1 MERYDPIELE
11 LFKNIFI
18 SISEEMAAVLGR
30 TALSPNIKERKD
42 FSCALFNDRGETL
55 AQGSHIPVHLG
66 AMPLSVRAAME
77 SVRFEEGDLVILN
90 DPYRGG
96 THLPDITCVS
106 PVFVRGKLRFFAA
119 NRAHHSDVG
128 GMTPGSMPLA
138 QEIFQEGLIIP
149 PLKLVRRGKIDDG
162 ILALILANVRTPD
175 ERRGDILAQVA
186 ANGIGRRR
194 ILETIE
200 RYGLATVIRYGRLV
214 QDYTERVLRETIKSI
229 PDGTYVFSDVLDDD
243 GISDRPVRIG
253 VELEVRGDT
262 AVVDFSSSAPQ
273 VSGSVNANF
282 AVTCSAV
289 LYVFRSLV
297 NEDIPFNTGL
307 LRPLKIVAPK
317 GLIVNAEFPAATVG
331 GNVETSQRIVDVLLG
346 ALAKALPGR
355 VPAASSGTMNNVAFG
370 GRDPVRE
377 RSFAYYETIG
387 GGMGASPARDGLSGV
402 HTHMTNSLNTP
413 VEALENYL
421 PVRILRYG
429 LRPDSGGRGRFNGG
443 EGIVREYEF
452 LVASQLTII
461 SERRKF
467 PPYGLEGGRPGA
479 LGKNTLI
486 RKGRETVL
494 GSKINLRVEPGDILR
509 VETPGGGGYGR
520 AGSRASLRVGKKDGE
535 GTQKRRVTK

>member
-106 PVFVRGKLRFFAA
+106 PVFVRGKLAFFAA

-149 PLKLVRRGKIDDG
+149 PLKLVRKGKIDDG
-162 ILALILANVRTPD
+162 ILALILSNVRTPD

-200 RYGLATVIRYGRLV
+200 RYGLAKVVRNGRLV
-214 QDYTERVLRETIKSI
+214 QDYTERVLRRTIKSI

-243 GISDRPVRIG
+243 GISDCPIRIG
-253 VELEVRGDT
+253 VEIEVSGDT

-297 NEDIPFNTGL
+297 DEDIPFNTGL

-370 GRDPVRE
+370 GRDPTRE

-421 PVRILRYG
+421 PVRIRRYG
-429 LRPDSGGRGRFNGG
+429 LRPDSGGRGRFKGG

-452 LVASQLTII
+452 LVKSQLTII

-467 PPYGLEGGRPGA
+467 PPYGLEGGRAGA
-479 LGKNTLI
+479 VGRNTLI
-486 RKGRETVL
+486 RKSREMVL
-494 GSKINLRVEPGDILR
+494 GSKINLRVEPGDVLR

-520 AGSRASLRVGKKDGE
+520 AGSRASLRVGKKTRKERKKGE
-535 GTQKRRVTK
+535 

>member
-149 PLKLVRRGKIDDG
+149 PLKLIRKGKIDDG
-162 ILALILANVRTPD
+162 ILALILSNVRTPD

-214 QDYTERVLRETIKSI
+214 QDYTERVLRETIRSI

-243 GISDRPVRIG
+243 GISACPVRIG
-253 VELEVRGDT
+253 VEIEVHGDT

-297 NEDIPFNTGL
+297 DEDIPFNTGL

-370 GRDPVRE
+370 GRDPARN

-421 PVRILRYG
+421 PVRIRRYG
-429 LRPDSGGRGRFNGG
+429 LRPDSGGRGRFKGG

-452 LVASQLTII
+452 LVESQLTII

-467 PPYGLEGGRPGA
+467 PPYGLEGGCAGA
-479 LGKNTLI
+479 VGRNTLI
-486 RKGRETVL
+486 RKGREMVL
-494 GSKINLRVEPGDILR
+494 GSKINLRVEPGDVLR

-520 AGSRASLRVGKKDGE
+520 ARSRASLRVGKKDE
-535 GTQKRRVTK
+535 ERTEKRGVTK